1 MSFQGQQIY
10 STGNEKQINDTIST
24 KYDESEKEDE
34 DQSSTTGPT
43 VQENEKDGQRT
54 GKDTDEDASFSEGEQ
69 ISLNS
74 AKSDTHQQAQ
84 HTIGDQFHASPLTSS
99 AIIKDEN
106 KTIDETKQY
115 LIDELNDIES
125 QLKSLESEEEQ
136 LRNILD
142 RKVVQ
147 FRPSLS
153 VISCP
158 NFSF

>member
-10 STGNEKQINDTIST
+10 STDNEKQINDTIST
-24 KYDESEKEDE
+24 KHDESEKEDE

-43 VQENEKDGQRT
+43 VQENEKDGQKT

-69 ISLNS
+69 FSLNS

-84 HTIGDQFHASPLTSS
+84 HTITDQFHAPPLTSS
-99 AIIKDEN
+99 AIIEDDN
-106 KTIDETKQY
+106 KTIAETKQY
-115 LIDELNDIES
+115 LLDELNDIES

-142 RKVVQ
+142 RKVIQ
-147 FRPSLS
+147 FPLSLS
-153 VISCP
+153 LSI
-158 NFSF
+158 